1 MNPRKGQ
8 IWMNQ
13 NQLEELFD
21 TSLPNIKKMQ
31 LTHCIEC
38 MSDIKPLIEHIE
50 KIIPLG
56 DDARQALRAKI
67 TAKKIRRR
75 QYLLQEG
82 DVCRHY
88 NFVLKGCL
96 RMYLLDERGTEHVL
110 QFAIED
116 GWIADIGSLHNDQ
129 PSRLNIDALEPAEVL
144 RIAKE
149 DLIEL
154 YVKYPAFD
162 RYFRVLTENA
172 FVGMQQRVLQNISS
186 TAEERYLR
194 FLEKYPHLFNRIPL
208 VQIASFIGVTP
219 EFLSKIRRNLMA

>member
-1 MNPRKGQ
+1 MTN
-8 IWMNQ
+8 
-13 NQLEELFD
+13 
-21 TSLPNIKKMQ
+21 
-31 LTHCIEC
+31 
-38 MSDIKPLIEHIE
+38 IKPLIQHIE
-50 KIIPLG
+50 TIIPL
-56 DDARQALRAKI
+56 DEEARRALSEKV
-67 TAKKIRRR
+67 TSKKIRRR

-82 DVCRHY
+82 DICRHY

-96 RMYLLDERGTEHVL
+96 RMYLVDGKGTEHVL
-110 QFAIED
+110 QFAIEN
-116 GWIADIGSLHNDQ
+116 GWIADIGSLHLDQ
-129 PSRLNIDALEPAEVL
+129 PSRFNIDALEPAEVL

-154 YVKYPAFD
+154 YVKHPAFD

-172 FVGMQQRVLQNISS
+172 FIGMQHRVLQNIST
-186 TAEERYLR
+186 TAEERYLL